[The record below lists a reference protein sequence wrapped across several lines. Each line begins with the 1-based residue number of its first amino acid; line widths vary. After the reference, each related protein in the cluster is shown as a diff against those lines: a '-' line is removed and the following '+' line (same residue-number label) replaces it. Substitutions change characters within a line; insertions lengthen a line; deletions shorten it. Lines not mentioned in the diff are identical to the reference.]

1 MSAGSALAPAAAQGG
16 RQVLGFWSL
25 LALGIN
31 GIVGVGIFF
40 APAELAR
47 LVPGPASALAFVLT
61 ALLLLPVAWS
71 YGRLGSAYR
80 EDGGPYVW
88 AREAVGPRF
97 AFGVGFVAYASA
109 VLSTAAVVSGLG
121 LYLAPVLGAESP
133 LGRTLFRVGA
143 ALLFSG
149 LALCGLRPSAWIWS
163 ALTLLKLLPLL
174 LLALLGALAFAQP
187 AQVAPSPPTFTPG
200 DLARAALLA
209 VFPLQGFEIV
219 PVPAGEVRG
228 GPRTVLLATLLA
240 LGFSALLYVL
250 LQLACVSAVP
260 DLAEAGAPLVAAGS
274 YYTHGV
280 GTAWFAAG
288 TNISAIGI
296 AFGMFAMTPR
306 YLAALGTEAQLG
318 PALARERR
326 GVPVLALGVTTGCVA
341 LLVSSSSLE
350 RLFVLSSLAVLTQYA
365 VAALCLLRLARRR
378 TGGLGLVDEWLAPLT
393 LVSIAAL
400 AHAAKAV
407 ELAILAGL
415 LLLGFGLHAL
425 RHALAS
431 RRAAR

>member
-1 MSAGSALAPAAAQGG
+1 VSSGSALAPAQRG

-47 LVPGPASALAFVLT
+47 LVPGSASALAFALT

-71 YGRLGSAYR
+71 YGRLGSAYP

-88 AREAVGPRF
+88 AREALGQRF

-133 LGRTLFRVGA
+133 LERMLFRVGA

-163 ALTLLKLLPLL
+163 ALTLVKLLPLL
-174 LLALLGALAFAQP
+174 LLALLGALAFAAP
-187 AQVAPSPPTFTPG
+187 AQVEPLPAFAPG

-250 LQLACVSAVP
+250 LQLACVRAMP
-260 DLAEAGAPLVAAGS
+260 NLAEIAAPVVAAGS
-274 YYTHGV
+274 HYTHGA

-288 TNISAIGI
+288 TNLSAIGI

-326 GVPVLALGVTTGCVA
+326 GVPVLALGVTTACVA

-365 VAALCLLRLARRR
+365 VTALCLLRLARRR
-378 TGGLGLVDEWLAPLT
+378 TRGLGLIDEWLAPLT

-415 LLLGFGLHAL
+415 LLLGFGLQAL

-431 RRAAR
+431 RKAAR